1 MNKYILLALEEA
13 KKSNDDIPV
22 GTVIVKDNV
31 VISKAHNEVI
41 KRNDPTAHAE
51 ILAIQK
57 ACKKLDTYNL
67 SGCSIY
73 STLEPCP
80 MCTGAIINA
89 KIRKVVYGAMDIHY
103 GACGSRYNLLRD
115 NKAKKTEVYAGIE
128 EEKCKNLISEF
139 FNKLRKK

>member
-13 KKSNDDIPV
+13 KKSNNDIPI
-22 GTVIVKDNV
+22 GAVIVKDNL
-31 VISKAHNEVI
+31 VISKAHNEVV
-41 KRNDPTAHAE
+41 KRNDATAHAE

-57 ACKKLDTYNL
+57 ACKKLNTYNL
-67 SGCSIY
+67 SECSIY

-89 KIRKVVYGAMDIHY
+89 KIGKVVYGAMDIHY
-103 GACGSRYNLLRD
+103 GACGSRYNLLSN

-139 FNKLRKK
+139 FKKLRKK